1 MFRKKTGIAL
11 AALLF
16 FCAGITGFAT
26 NGFGLFE
33 NQETMQTAQQND
45 GGAILGNGSGN
56 GLRLM
61 SAVIAKADYAANG
74 VSPLAE
80 TAYTITVTPTP
91 ADAVDTYTWTST
103 DNESVK
109 LTPSNGGKSC
119 KVECL
124 KAFGTQI
131 TLTCTS
137 DSNADV
143 TVDYVK
149 RISSVSMSINPASV
163 KFGSTET
170 AHTIT
175 ATPVWGTGTITPSNF
190 EVTGGTL
197 QNNIMEDTFVLNGL
211 RNAFRTGLFMDYE
224 FTGQT
229 FSAGSPYDLFL
240 NYQYPTLGTNSWPA
254 PTEAQLETAYN
265 NAFLAAAQESENDG
279 TLTLKYS
286 YSYGEA
292 VDVSNATASIDV
304 EFDVA
309 GLVVSAT
316 DISVSEDA
324 LIF

>member
-45 GGAILGNGSGN
+45 GGAILGNGTGN

-124 KAFGTQI
+124 KAFGAQI
-131 TLTCTS
+131 TLTCT
-137 DSNADV
+137 
-143 TVDYVK
+143 
-149 RISSVSMSINPASV
+149 
-163 KFGSTET
+163 
-170 AHTIT
+170 
-175 ATPVWGTGTITPSNF
+175 
-190 EVTGGTL
+190 
-197 QNNIMEDTFVLNGL
+197 
-211 RNAFRTGLFMDYE
+211 
-224 FTGQT
+224 
-229 FSAGSPYDLFL
+229 
-240 NYQYPTLGTNSWPA
+240 
-254 PTEAQLETAYN
+254 
-265 NAFLAAAQESENDG
+265 
-279 TLTLKYS
+279 
-286 YSYGEA
+286 
-292 VDVSNATASIDV
+292 
-304 EFDVA
+304 
-309 GLVVSAT
+309 
-316 DISVSEDA
+316 
-324 LIF
+324 